1 MKNSRKNSQKKI
13 RENKITK
20 KITQNHMEK
29 SRKIRE
35 NKADQKNCEHCDLT
49 EKQLFK
55 TCTTFIL
62 T

>member
-1 MKNSRKNSQKKI
+1 MKNSRKNSQKKFA
-13 RENKITK
+13 KIK
-20 KITQNHMEK
+20 SQKITQNHTEK

-35 NKADQKNCEHCDLT
+35 NKADQKICEHCDLT

>member
-1 MKNSRKNSQKKI
+1 MKNSRKNSQKKFSKSYG
-13 RENKITK
+13 KI
-20 KITQNHMEK
+20 H
-29 SRKIRE
+29 E
-35 NKADQKNCEHCDLT
+35 NKADQKICEHCDLT

>member
-35 NKADQKNCEHCDLT
+35 NKADQKICGHCDLT